1 MYEPAAMNT
10 QLLLAE
16 FLREQLSDA
25 ELNWLHTNVKSLEEN
40 ELLRRFIPLF
50 SSVPRFIARRKAVFS
65 TAVLA
70 LFEAR
75 YPGFSNSE
83 WDLQELCR
91 ISLMLELPVSKNE
104 AALKELF
111 ETAAINELRV
121 LYKGLYFLEN
131 AADFTGRLA
140 EGVRTNM
147 TDVFD
152 AIIVQNPFAAKYL
165 AEDAWNQLV
174 MKAVFTGRPL
184 FSIYGLDQRANEK
197 LAKILQ
203 GYIRERCSAGRTV
216 SPEVWRVI
224 YPFVTDEVAT
234 ELKRILN

>member
-1 MYEPAAMNT
+1 MYPPAEINT
-10 QLLLAE
+10 QLLLSE

-25 ELNWLHTNVKSLEEN
+25 ELYWLHTNVKSLEEN

-50 SSVPRFIARRKAVFS
+50 SSVPRFIAPKKAVFS
-65 TAVLA
+65 AA
-70 LFEAR
+70 AQSFFEAA

-83 WDLQELCR
+83 WNLQQLCR

-104 AALKELF
+104 AVLKELF
-111 ETAAINELRV
+111 ETADINELRI

-131 AADFTGRLA
+131 AGQFTGRMV

-147 TDVFD
+147 TDVLD
-152 AIIVQNPFAAKYL
+152 AIIAYNPFASKYL
-165 AEDAWNQLV
+165 SEDAWNQMV
-174 MKAVFTGRPL
+174 MKSVFNGRPL
-184 FSIYGLDQRANEK
+184 FSIQGLDQRANEK

-203 GYIRERCSAGRTV
+203 GYIHERCSAGRTV

-224 YPFVTDEVAT
+224 YPFVTEEVAAD
-234 ELKRILN
+234 LKQILN